1 MMTLVKDLNEKLSKS
16 GAEAILSYFLKE
28 YKGKIVFGTSLG
40 AEDQVITDMIS
51 RIDKSAKIFT
61 LDTGRVFPE
70 TYETLHN
77 TNAHYGINIE
87 VYFPNSESVERMV
100 NTNGINLFYTSVQNR
115 KLCCQ
120 VRKIEPLMRAMTGA
134 EIWITGIRREQS
146 VTRILTEIVEYDEV
160 NKIIKVNPLVDWTE
174 EDVWNYIREF
184 NVPYNELHDNGFPS
198 IGCQPC
204 TRAIKDGEDVRAG
217 RWWWENPEQKEC
229 GLHSR
234 ENGQAKTQR

>member
-1 MMTLVKDLNEKLSKS
+1 MMTLVKDLNERLSKS
-16 GAEAILSYFLKE
+16 GAKAILGYFLKE
-28 YKGKIVFGTSLG
+28 YKGSIVFGTSLG
-40 AEDQVITDMIS
+40 AEDQVLTDMIS
-51 RIDKSAKIFT
+51 QIDKSAKIFT

-77 TNAHYGINIE
+77 TNKHYGINIE

-100 NTNGINLFYTSVQNR
+100 NGHGINLFYESVQNR
-115 KLCCQ
+115 KMCCH

-146 VTRILTEIVEYDEV
+146 VTRILTDIVEYDEA

-217 RWWWENPEQKEC
+217 RWWWENPEHKEC
-229 GLHSR
+229 GLHKR
-234 ENGQAKTQR
+234 ENGQAAM